1 MILVNTTIIIEN
13 DVDML
18 VVTPLFIEYQRDEL
32 IEYYY
37 EYIFRGNTY
46 VQTSKYEVMDTYV
59 YVRK

>member
-1 MILVNTTIIIEN
+1 
-13 DVDML
+13 ML

-32 IEYYY
+32 IEYYD